1 MIHKSVLNV
10 CFIVLV
16 VISSACFGSE
26 NSDSQVQTAVKCFG
40 KEGVERFEQ
49 MFQTGEFDFQY
60 RNERSKCSVIHYAAR
75 QGDLNRVK
83 LLVEKGADV
92 NEKDDYRSSVLHYAV
107 ESGNLEVVQYLVEKG
122 VDVNAK
128 DEKNRTVLHD
138 AALSGNL
145 ELMQWLIEQ
154 GLDVH
159 AKSASGITP
168 QHLFPLIKK

>member
-10 CFIVLV
+10 CFFVLV

-26 NSDSQVQTAVKCFG
+26 NSDNQVQTAVKRFG

-49 MFQTGEFDFQY
+49 MFQTGEFDFHY

-107 ESGNLEVVQYLVEKG
+107 ESGNLELALYLVEKG
-122 VDVNAK
+122 ADVNAK
-128 DEKNRTVLHD
+128 NNYGTAVLHFT
-138 AALSGNL
+138 AKSGSL
-145 ELMQWLIEQ
+145 ELVELLVKQ
-154 GLDVH
+154 GG
-159 AKSASGITP
+159 KRQS
-168 QHLFPLIKK
+168 KR